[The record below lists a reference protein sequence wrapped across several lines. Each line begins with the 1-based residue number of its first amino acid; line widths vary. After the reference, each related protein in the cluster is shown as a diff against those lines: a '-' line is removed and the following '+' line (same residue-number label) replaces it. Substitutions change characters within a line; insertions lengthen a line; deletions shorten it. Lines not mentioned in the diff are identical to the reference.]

1 MSGLQEILIVVLIVL
16 GIILLPRI
24 TGRPAAPTL
33 AGNAKRLRINSLM
46 RMALAIS
53 GLWLIGAIIY
63 HRAWEEIT
71 MPFYLFGM
79 GPVLL
84 GWTVY
89 WVWSGINQ
97 KNKR

>member
-1 MSGLQEILIVVLIVL
+1 MSGLHEILIVVLIVL
-16 GIILLPRI
+16 GIIFLPRLS
-24 TGRPAAPTL
+24 GRPAVRPL
-33 AGNAKRLRINSLM
+33 PVNRKGIRMSGLM
-46 RMALAIS
+46 RMAMAIS
-53 GLWLIGAIIY
+53 GLWLFGAIIY

-84 GWTVY
+84 GWAAY
-89 WVWSGINQ
+89 WVLNGINY